1 MQVSLLYKLLV
12 DFQLIGLLVVIE
24 LLYKSLLAEVVVLFV
39 EFVVA
44 GVEDFLFWLLWF
56 L

>member
-1 MQVSLLYKLLV
+1 MEISLLYKLLV

-24 LLYKSLLAEVVVLFV
+24 LLYKSLLAEVVVFFV
-39 EFVVA
+39 KFKGA